1 MLYSVELLSD
11 TDIICHKKNA
21 KTAASFELLIL
32 PRTLLTHIGT
42 TINMILAWYMT
53 LLYANPLASFNNCQ
67 TY

>member
-11 TDIICHKKNA
+11 TDIICHKKDA
-21 KTAASFELLIL
+21 KTAASFELL
-32 PRTLLTHIGT
+32 LLTHIGT